1 MKNKPARLL
10 RRSRLLRA
18 LRAGGSATC
27 FKSNLSDPRVI
38 EIVSMAGIDSVWLC
52 NEHVPSSWLV
62 IENQIRAAKLYDVDT
77 LVRVEKGSYS
87 DYVKPFEADA
97 TGIIVPHVTTA
108 DEARQIVKWTR
119 FQPVGRRPMDGGNAD
134 GKFCALAVKD
144 YIANNLR
151 ERLVILQIE
160 SPEALENV
168 EQILAVPGFDG
179 VCFGPADFAHLSG
192 RPGETSSPR
201 VIAAR
206 QRVARAARAHGK
218 FAMAAGGGATRRELE
233 REGHALFTVG
243 ADVIGLADYVR
254 SRLNDFQAT
263 GPRPR
268 LRARASKLQ
277 PRR

>member
-1 MKNKPARLL
+1 
-10 RRSRLLRA
+10 
-18 LRAGGSATC
+18 
-27 FKSNLSDPRVI
+27 
-38 EIVSMAGIDSVWLC
+38 MAGVDSVWLC
-52 NEHVPSSWLV
+52 NEHVPSSWLM

-97 TGIIVPHVTTA
+97 TGILVPHVTTA

-119 FQPVGRRPMDGGNAD
+119 FKPVGSRPMDGGNAD
-134 GKFCALAVKD
+134 GKFCAIGVKD

-151 ERLVILQIE
+151 ERFVILQIE

-168 EQILAVPGFDG
+168 EQIMAVPGFDG

-192 RPGETSSPR
+192 RAGETGSPQ

-206 QRVARAARAHGK
+206 QRVARAARANGK

-254 SRLNDFQAT
+254 TRLTDFQSRASQPRSRLRT
-263 GPRPR
+263 KKR
-268 LRARASKLQ
+268 
-277 PRR
+277 